1 MSKKLNIDPINTW
14 IKNEN
19 DPLIISGPCSAE
31 TYDQLFETCKQLKS
45 HGINLMRAGV
55 WKPRT
60 RPGTFEG
67 NGEEALKWISDI
79 KKELDVQFTVEV
91 ANTNHIELALKYGI
105 DILWIGARTTVNPF
119 SVQEIADSLKGTDTP
134 ILIKNPINPDLSLWM
149 GALERINKAGINKLG
164 AIHRGFSMTGK
175 SKYRYIPMWK
185 IAIDLKSNL
194 PNLPVICDPSHI
206 CGNRDMIFE
215 TSQKALD
222 LGYDGLIIE
231 SHIDPDNAWSDAKQQ
246 ITPETLS
253 KMKKDL
259 KVKSS
264 NEEEK
269 SYQHLLN
276 EIREDIDDVDKEIID
291 IISKRIGL
299 VEKIGEFK
307 KEQDLT
313 TFQVD
318 RWNEIFK
325 SRINW
330 AVEKGLEKDFIEDL
344 YKVIHLGSINVQN
357 KIVNKKKANF
367 KI

>member
-1 MSKKLNIDPINTW
+1 
-14 IKNEN
+14 
-19 DPLIISGPCSAE
+19 
-31 TYDQLFETCKQLKS
+31 
-45 HGINLMRAGV
+45 
-55 WKPRT
+55 
-60 RPGTFEG
+60 
-67 NGEEALKWISDI
+67 
-79 KKELDVQFTVEV
+79 
-91 ANTNHIELALKYGI
+91 
-105 DILWIGARTTVNPF
+105 
-119 SVQEIADSLKGTDTP
+119 
-134 ILIKNPINPDLSLWM
+134 M

-175 SKYRYIPMWK
+175 SKYRYVPMWK

-246 ITPETLS
+246 ITPKTLS

-259 KVKSS
+259 KVKSTK
-264 NEEEK
+264 EKEK

-276 EIREDIDDVDKEIID
+276 EIRENIDDVDKEIID

-325 SRINW
+325 SRIDW

-357 KIVNKKKANF
+357 KIINKKKANF